1 MRNTI
6 SQSNEKTLLFLLFP
20 ISMLVVF
27 LGMGAEFYATT
38 PFLSLMASFLFL
50 IIVFSNVIYGKNI
63 LINPLSVFSF
73 MYFGYVFGAFYYAF
87 SGGDFGKFL
96 SYLNLN
102 RFDAELYL
110 VYAILYAIVCYL
122 FFVLGF
128 SLFYKRKSITLRGEW
143 GGSYYDGLLTLY
155 KPICFFLISVGLAYW
170 VWMSYTLAGGIIPM
184 LLYFQAFRHLIEDA
198 QLSTLPYHLYYA
210 GIFLWLIA
218 SVVKYNKVSF
228 YFLLFSFIGLI
239 IGLSTGR
246 ITLAFTYVMA
256 QMIFYY
262 FCFPEKRKKIIVLLF
277 SLISSGFVVY
287 FLRILSNQYFMGVDL
302 DLSEKNF
309 IGTIIGDG
317 NITDLQQLVIVFKTF
332 DSSNILLGK
341 SYLDTFRNTIGAQF
355 GFEPHSIGLLIK
367 ELYIPNTSGA
377 PTPGAIGEAYANF
390 LFVGPAIIFII
401 GGIFS
406 YIYMKVLD
414 SKNPLVIMVYS
425 IFLAR
430 FVFMYPKVD
439 STMMVNFL
447 WGAVPLIIVWFCL
460 RLTFNLIKK

>member
-1 MRNTI
+1 MREMTSYNNNKI
-6 SQSNEKTLLFLLFP
+6 LLFLIFP
-20 ISMLVVF
+20 IALFTVMAGFVS
-27 LGMGAEFYATT
+27 EFYATT
-38 PFLSLMASFLFL
+38 PFISLIASFLL
-50 IIVFSNVIYGKNI
+50 VIIIFSNVIYGRNM
-63 LINPLSVFSF
+63 LINPLSIFSF
-73 MYFGYVFGAFYYAF
+73 MYLGYVFGAFYYAF
-87 SGGDFGKFL
+87 SNGDFGKFL
-96 SYLNLN
+96 SYLNLS
-102 RFDAELYL
+102 RLEAELYL
-110 VYAILYAIVCYL
+110 FYSILYALICYL
-122 FFVLGF
+122 FFVFGF
-128 SLFYKRKSITLRGEW
+128 SIFYKKKNVTINNSW
-143 GGSYYDGLLTLY
+143 NGSYYNGLLKLY
-155 KPICFFLISVGLAYW
+155 RPVCFLLISIGLAYW

-218 SVVKYNKVSF
+218 LVVKYNKVNL
-228 YFLLFSFIGLI
+228 YFIFFSFLGLV

-256 QMIFYY
+256 QMIFFY
-262 FCFPEKRKKIIVLLF
+262 FCFPDKRKKIIIVLF
-277 SLISSGFVVY
+277 SLMSLGFVVY

-302 DLSEKNF
+302 DLSDKSF

-332 DSSNILLGK
+332 DSSNVLLGK
-341 SYLDTFRNTIGAQF
+341 SYLDSFRNTIGVQF
-355 GFEPHSIGLLIK
+355 GYEPHSIGLLIK
-367 ELYIPNTSGA
+367 ELYIPSTSGA

-390 LFVGPAIIFII
+390 FIVGPAIIFFV
-401 GGIFS
+401 GSIFS
-406 YIYMKVLD
+406 YMYMKVLD
-414 SKNPLVIMVYS
+414 SKNPLIIMVYS

-447 WGAVPLIIVWFCL
+447 WGAVPLIVVWSCL

>member
-1 MRNTI
+1 MRNI
-6 SQSNEKTLLFLLFP
+6 VDYSNDKILLFLIFP
-20 ISMLVVF
+20 VALIFIIGGFVS
-27 LGMGAEFYATT
+27 EFYATT
-38 PFLSLMASFLFL
+38 PFISLVASFLFV
-50 IIVFSNVIYGKNI
+50 IIFFANIAYGRNM
-63 LINPLSVFSF
+63 LINPLSIFSF
-73 MYFGYVFGAFYYAF
+73 MYLGYVFGSFYYAF
-87 SGGDFGKFL
+87 SDGDFGKFL
-96 SYLNLN
+96 SYLNLS
-102 RFDAELYL
+102 RLEAELYL
-110 VYAILYAIVCYL
+110 FYSILYAVVCYL
-122 FFVLGF
+122 FFVFGF
-128 SLFYKRKSITLRGEW
+128 SIFYKKKNVVLRGTW
-143 GGSYYDGLLTLY
+143 NGSYYDSLLILY
-155 KPICFFLISVGLAYW
+155 KPICFLLITIGLAYW
-170 VWMSYTLAGGIIPM
+170 VWMSYTLAGGVIPM

-218 SVVKYNKVSF
+218 SVVKNNKVSF
-228 YFLLFSFIGLI
+228 YFVLFSFIGLV

-262 FCFPEKRKKIIVLLF
+262 FCFPEKRRKIIIFLF
-277 SLISSGFVVY
+277 SLMSLGFVVY

-302 DLSEKNF
+302 DLSEKSF

-332 DSSNILLGK
+332 DSSNMLLGK
-341 SYLDTFRNTIGAQF
+341 SYLDTFRNTIGVQF
-355 GFEPHSIGLLIK
+355 GYEPHSIGLLIK
-367 ELYIPNTSGA
+367 ELYIPSTSGA

-390 LFVGPAIIFII
+390 IFVGPAIIFLV
-401 GGIFS
+401 GGVFS
-406 YIYMKVLD
+406 YIYMTVLD
-414 SKNPLVIMVYS
+414 SKNPLVIMIYS

-447 WGAVPLIIVWFCL
+447 WGAGPLIVIWFFL

>member
-1 MRNTI
+1 MKNWLGYLD
-6 SQSNEKTLLFLLFP
+6 SKVLVFLLIP
-20 ISMLVVF
+20 LSLVIVIIGIF
-27 LGMGAEFYATT
+27 AEFYATT
-38 PFLSLMASFLFL
+38 QFIAIMASFLMV
-50 IIVFSNVIYGKNI
+50 IILLSNMVLGKNT
-63 LINPLSVFSF
+63 LVNPLVIFSL
-73 MYFGYVFGAFYYAF
+73 MYSGYVFGAFYYAF
-87 SGGDFGKFL
+87 SAGDYGKFL

-102 RFDAELYL
+102 IFEVERYFFYALS
-110 VYAILYAIVCYL
+110 YAIICFV

-128 SLFYKRKSITLRGEW
+128 SVFYRNKDVTFSVELNKNYFFL
-143 GGSYYDGLLTLY
+143 DLY
-155 KPICFFLISVGLAYW
+155 KPVCLLLISVGLLYW
-170 VWMSYTLAGGIIPM
+170 VWMSYTLAGGIVPM
-184 LLYFQAFRHLIEDA
+184 LFYFQAFRHLIEDA

-228 YFLLFSFIGLI
+228 FFIFFSFLGLV

-246 ITLAFTYVMA
+246 ITLAFTYLMS

-262 FCFPEKRKKIIVLLF
+262 FCLPNKRKKIMIMLF
-277 SLISSGFVVY
+277 ALMCSGFIVY

-302 DLSEKNF
+302 DLSDKNYL
-309 IGTIIGDG
+309 GTIIGDG

-332 DSSNILLGK
+332 DSSNMLLGE
-341 SYLDTFRNTIGAQF
+341 SYLDSFRNTIGAQF
-355 GFEPHSIGLLIK
+355 GLEPHSIGLLIK
-367 ELYIPNTSGA
+367 ELYIPSTSGA

-390 LFVGPAIIFII
+390 LFLGPAVIFCV
-401 GGIFS
+401 GGFFS

-414 SKNPLVIMVYS
+414 SNSPIIIMVYS

-447 WGAVPLIIVWFCL
+447 WGAIPLILVWYLL
-460 RLTFNLIKK
+460 RLTFCLIKK